1 MINASNYC
9 DGIDGLLS
17 LLASI
22 ILISFGIYLIL
33 LNKTEL
39 SKYIFVV
46 SIPLIIQSIFNFEII
61 KNLKVFLGDSGSNLI
76 GFVISFITIYLYR
89 YHNITKSSNMAISFL
104 VFEFLTVNLARY
116 IRNAIFKAGN
126 DHIHYELSNM
136 FGLNRKLVLIL
147 ILL

>member
-1 MINASNYC
+1 MTDIGNYKFIGTITLGSFSKIFTLLCCILMIYASNYC

-61 KNLKVFLGDSGSNLI
+61 KNLKVFLGDLE
-76 GFVISFITIYLYR
+76 VI
-89 YHNITKSSNMAISFL
+89 
-104 VFEFLTVNLARY
+104 
-116 IRNAIFKAGN
+116 
-126 DHIHYELSNM
+126 
-136 FGLNRKLVLIL
+136 
-147 ILL
+147 